1 MPQVKVDGKVKHLP
15 YTPEGMATAKRL
27 ALRTG
32 GKLKKRKKTV
42 GTRPDTLLNTYKKT
56 QDNVVKQHPVTG
68 LDYMKVPEL
77 EYDRQQ
83 RLKKEENTSGSR
95 LNAEIWKMKKKK
107 RVFPW
112 IRAFL
117 LCRQAD
123 TLKRAIYGR
132 ARAAGLHP

>member
-56 QDNVVKQHPVTG
+56 QDNVVKQKMQGNTAIIAGKDDPYGVREG
-68 LDYMKVPEL
+68 GEYMKVPEL
-77 EYDRQQ
+77 PWERRKREREEYKAGA
-83 RLKKEENTSGSR
+83 KKRADALRAKNPD
-95 LNAEIWKMKKKK
+95 AHHWKKKN
-107 RVFPW
+107 
-112 IRAFL
+112 
-117 LCRQAD
+117 
-123 TLKRAIYGR
+123 
-132 ARAAGLHP
+132 